1 MGAPV
6 LAAMRGHRVSG
17 VNVARVL
24 DLAKAELLWGRYRR
38 GLFFCHGWFPDAGKG
53 DLSAPRQR
61 QMAFARRPDVWFSCR
76 LPPPSRG
83 GLRDRSRGYCCLGKT
98 QPLTCDCNGDRN
110 GSVRHRF
117 GLV

>member
-38 GLFFCHGWFPDAGKG
+38 GLFFVMAGF
-53 DLSAPRQR
+53 L
-61 QMAFARRPDVWFSCR
+61 MLARAILVRRATGKW
-76 LPPPSRG
+76 LLLA
-83 GLRDRSRGYCCLGKT
+83 GLM
-98 QPLTCDCNGDRN
+98 
-110 GSVRHRF
+110 F
-117 GLV
+117 GLAVGCRPHLVVVCGIVLGLLLSGQDAALDL